1 MILPGIL
8 RQLPGDRRGT
18 TMVELALVGGMTMLT
33 TLGILDL
40 GMLLWAQN
48 ALQSTAALAA
58 RCAAI
63 GSATLCPNVKTYAVN
78 LANSWTIPNMIS
90 ANDVTVTQVT
100 SCNTANGSFK
110 QVTISTA
117 FWANVLPPPFHNQ
130 ALSASACY
138 PTL

>member
-1 MILPGIL
+1 
-8 RQLPGDRRGT
+8 
-18 TMVELALVGGMTMLT
+18 MVELALVGGITMLT
-33 TLGILDL
+33 TFGILDL

-78 LANSWTIPNMIS
+78 LANSWTIPGMIS
-90 ANDVTVTQVT
+90 ANDVTVTQVLT
-100 SCNTANGSFK
+100 CNTANGKFQ

-117 FWANVLPPPFHNQ
+117 FWSNILPPPFHNQ
-130 ALSASACY
+130 NLSASACY

>member
-1 MILPGIL
+1 
-8 RQLPGDRRGT
+8 
-18 TMVELALVGGMTMLT
+18 MVELALVGGITMLT
-33 TLGILDL
+33 TFGILDL

-78 LANSWTIPNMIS
+78 LANSWTIPGMIS
-90 ANDVTVTQVT
+90 ANDVTVTQVLT
-100 SCNTANGSFK
+100 CNTANCKFQ

-117 FWANVLPPPFHNQ
+117 FWSNILPPPFHNQ
-130 ALSASACY
+130 NLSASACY